1 MESATS
7 IALYLTDPGFLC
19 RHAFVARVVRL
30 RSYQDGLL
38 GLVLYP
44 GFVSTLV
51 ESSDRTN
58 LNESS

>member
-30 RSYQDGLL
+30 RPYQDGLL

-51 ESSDRTN
+51 ESGDRI
-58 LNESS
+58 